1 MYTPVSPLRLPRTQ
15 TAHDNKLAEPDEVY
29 PCAHTYIRLSSERRS
44 LFSGSARFFSF
55 LAVVIA
61 EPAELVLAI
70 AGTRFDLLEN

>member
-1 MYTPVSPLRLPRTQ
+1 MP
-15 TAHDNKLAEPDEVY
+15 
-29 PCAHTYIRLSSERRS
+29 HTYIRLSSERRS
-44 LFSGSARFFSF
+44 LFSGSDRFFSF